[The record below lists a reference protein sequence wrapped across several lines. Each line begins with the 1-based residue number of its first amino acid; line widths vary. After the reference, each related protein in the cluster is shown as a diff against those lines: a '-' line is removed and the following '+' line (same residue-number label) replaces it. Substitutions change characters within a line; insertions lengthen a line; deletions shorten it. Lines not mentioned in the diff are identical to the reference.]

1 MRTLTFPFPICA
13 PHSKFLSFPL
23 KSIVPTTKYHQCRVS
38 IKPPP
43 PNFDFKTEFFSAS
56 RGAIEETHPELLDLA
71 DNGTLFLIKK
81 TQFGPVPPWRS
92 EFVEPEA
99 IWLIG
104 TTHLSLESAVDVE
117 RVIRAVRPENVVV
130 ELCRSRAGIMYTS
143 DDSDLNQ
150 PLKSNMFS
158 LSGTGFFG
166 AVGRSINLGG
176 QTALA
181 LRVLLAL
188 FSSKISSSANRPFG
202 DEFRAARK
210 AAEDIGAQIV
220 LGDRPIEITLER
232 AWTSLKWNEKMSLM
246 VSVFSGIT
254 SSADLSTKALK
265 ESSSDDSNFQ
275 LYEKLSFSYPSLLQP
290 LLHERDTFL
299 AWSLKRSKAV
309 NNCKQVVGIIGKG
322 HMNGVIYSLVSD
334 QGNLRFRD
342 LAGKSPSGGLSGWVT
357 TIFGNLVRDTIIG
370 VLLWLLYEQLTSGL
384 KLID

>member
-1 MRTLTFPFPICA
+1 MWL
-13 PHSKFLSFPL
+13 LSFAEA
-23 KSIVPTTKYHQCRVS
+23 
-38 IKPPP
+38 
-43 PNFDFKTEFFSAS
+43 EF
-56 RGAIEETHPELLDLA
+56 
-71 DNGTLFLIKK
+71 
-81 TQFGPVPPWRS
+81 
-92 EFVEPEA
+92 
-99 IWLIG
+99 
-104 TTHLSLESAVDVE
+104 
-117 RVIRAVRPENVVV
+117 
-130 ELCRSRAGIMYTS
+130 RAGIMYTS
-143 DDSDLNQ
+143 EDSDLNQ

-158 LSGTGFFG
+158 LSGSGFFG

-176 QTALA
+176 QAALA

-188 FSSKISSSANRPFG
+188 FSSKMSSSANRPFG

-210 AAEDIGAQIV
+210 AAENIGAQIV

-232 AWTSLKWNEKMSLM
+232 AWTSLKWKEKMSLLL
-246 VSVFSGIT
+246 SVFGGIT
-254 SSADLSTKALK
+254 SSADLSTEALK
-265 ESSSDDSNFQ
+265 ESTSDDSTFQ

-309 NNCKQVVGIIGKG
+309 NSCKQVVGIIGKG

>member
-1 MRTLTFPFPICA
+1 MKILTSPFPVL
-13 PHSKFLSFPL
+13 PPRS
-23 KSIVPTTKYHQCRVS
+23 KSIRTKFHQCRVS

-43 PNFDFKTEFFSAS
+43 LDFDFKTEFFSAS
-56 RGAIEETHPELLDLA
+56 RDAIQETHPELLDLA

-81 TQFGPVPPWRS
+81 NQFGPVPSWRS

-104 TTHLSLESAVDVE
+104 TNHLSMESAVDVE
-117 RVIRAVRPENVVV
+117 RVIRTVRPENVVV

-150 PLKSNMFS
+150 PLKSNVFS

-188 FSSKISSSANRPFG
+188 FSSKMSSSANRPFG

-232 AWTSLKWNEKMSLM
+232 AWTSLKWKEKMSLLL
-246 VSVFSGIT
+246 SVFGGIT

-265 ESSSDDSNFQ
+265 ESSSDDSSFQ

-342 LAGKSPSGGLSGWVT
+342 LAGKSPSGGLSGWTT

-370 VLLWLLYEQLTSGL
+370 VFLWLLYEQLTSGL
-384 KLID
+384 KMID

>member
-1 MRTLTFPFPICA
+1 MLKG
-13 PHSKFLSFPL
+13 SSVLSSRRMWLWSFAEA
-23 KSIVPTTKYHQCRVS
+23 
-38 IKPPP
+38 
-43 PNFDFKTEFFSAS
+43 EF
-56 RGAIEETHPELLDLA
+56 
-71 DNGTLFLIKK
+71 
-81 TQFGPVPPWRS
+81 
-92 EFVEPEA
+92 
-99 IWLIG
+99 
-104 TTHLSLESAVDVE
+104 
-117 RVIRAVRPENVVV
+117 
-130 ELCRSRAGIMYTS
+130 RAGIMYTS
-143 DDSDLNQ
+143 DEIDLNQ

-188 FSSKISSSANRPFG
+188 FSSKMSSSANRPFG

-232 AWTSLKWNEKMSLM
+232 AWTSLKWKEKTSLLL
-246 VSVFSGIT
+246 SVFGGIT
-254 SSADLSTKALK
+254 SSAELSTKVLK

-342 LAGKSPSGGLSGWVT
+342 VAGKSPSGGLSGWTT

-370 VLLWLLYEQLTSGL
+370 FLLWLLYEQLTSGL

>member
-1 MRTLTFPFPICA
+1 MRSLTSPFSISP
-13 PHSKFLSFPL
+13 PHSK
-23 KSIVPTTKYHQCRVS
+23 SIIPRTKFHQCRVS

-43 PNFDFKTEFFSAS
+43 LNFDFNTEFSSAS
-56 RGAIEETHPELLDLA
+56 RDAIEQTHPELLDLA

-81 TQFGPVPPWRS
+81 NQFGPVPPWRS

-104 TTHLSLESAVDVE
+104 TTHLSMESTVDVE
-117 RVIRAVRPENVVV
+117 RVIRTVRPENVVV

-188 FSSKISSSANRPFG
+188 FSSKMSSSANRPFG

-232 AWTSLKWNEKMSLM
+232 AWTSLKWKEKTSLLL
-246 VSVFSGIT
+246 SVFGGIT
-254 SSADLSTKALK
+254 SSAELSTK
-265 ESSSDDSNFQ
+265 ESSSDDSSFQ

-342 LAGKSPSGGLSGWVT
+342 LAGKSPSGGLSGWTT

-370 VLLWLLYEQLTSGL
+370 VFLWLLYEQLTSGL

>member
-1 MRTLTFPFPICA
+1 MITLTSPFPIFA
-13 PHSKFLSFPL
+13 PHKNIIPR
-23 KSIVPTTKYHQCRVS
+23 TKYHQCRVS

-43 PNFDFKTEFFSAS
+43 PNFDFKTEYFSAS
-56 RGAIEETHPELLDLA
+56 RDAIQESHPELLDLA
-71 DNGTLFLIKK
+71 NNGTLFLIKK
-81 TQFGPVPPWRS
+81 SQYGPVPSWRS

-104 TTHLSLESAVDVE
+104 TSHLSLESALDVE
-117 RVIRAVRPENVVV
+117 RVIRTVRPENVVV

-166 AVGRSINLGG
+166 ALGRSINLGG

-188 FSSKISSSANRPFG
+188 FSSKMSSSANRPFG

-232 AWTSLKWNEKMSLM
+232 AWTSLKWKEKTSLI

-254 SSADLSTKALK
+254 STADLSTKELK

-275 LYEKLSFSYPSLLQP
+275 LYEKLSFTYPSLLQP
-290 LLHERDTFL
+290 LLHERDMFL

-309 NNCKQVVGIIGKG
+309 NKSKQVVGIIGKG

-357 TIFGNLVRDTIIG
+357 TLFGNLVRDTIIG
-370 VLLWLLYEQLTSGL
+370 VLLWLLYEQITSGL